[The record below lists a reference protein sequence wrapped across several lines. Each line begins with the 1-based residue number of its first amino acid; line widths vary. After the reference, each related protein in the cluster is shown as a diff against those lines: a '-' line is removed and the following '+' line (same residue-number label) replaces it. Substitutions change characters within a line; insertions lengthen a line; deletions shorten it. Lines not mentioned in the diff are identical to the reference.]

1 MNSCATVFPETATGA
16 AAAAATGA
24 AAAAMVGLGAAA
36 GDATA
41 GADATAAPAG
51 KLLIDCFMFFILEYR
66 VSRSAYNSTPPGR
79 LLIDPFVTFILRYR
93 VSRAACAASS
103 STSSSFSVRG
113 LLLVAGAAP
122 PWVG

>member
-1 MNSCATVFPETATGA
+1 MRSLTMNSCATVFPETATGA

-66 VSRSAYNSTPPGR
+66 VSRSAYNSTP
-79 LLIDPFVTFILRYR
+79 
-93 VSRAACAASS
+93 
-103 STSSSFSVRG
+103 SSFSVRG
-113 LLLVAGAAP
+113 LLLVGGAADATAAADVTAAP
-122 PWVG
+122 CG